1 MFNNPAEP
9 MTRTIQ
15 IFDPAMC
22 CTTGVCGPDVDPALV
37 QFESDLR
44 WLANQG
50 VTVERFN
57 LGQQP
62 GEFVRNPA
70 VLEALNAEAEGALP
84 MILVDGAVV
93 WQRMYP
99 VRSELA
105 AVLDLETQP
114 AETAAQVS
122 PFVVLTVPGLG
133 VIDSNDA
140 ACSPD
145 SGCC

>member
-1 MFNNPAEP
+1 

-44 WLANQG
+44 WLADQG

-62 GEFVRNPA
+62 GEFVKHPA
-70 VLEALNAEAEGALP
+70 VLESLNTEGEGALP
-84 MILVDGAVV
+84 MILVDGAVA
-93 WQRMYP
+93 WQKVYP
-99 VRSELA
+99 GREELA
-105 AVLDLETQP
+105 GMLDIETPSVETEAQP
-114 AETAAQVS
+114 AS
-122 PFVVLTVPGLG
+122 PFVVLNVPGLG

-140 ACSPD
+140 SCSPD